1 MPNHYHVLVRTPLA
15 NLSRGMR
22 HLDSLYTQYY
32 NRKYKKDGAL
42 FRGRYKSVLV
52 DAENYL
58 LRLGRYIHLNPVKA
72 GMVKHPIK
80 YHWSSYQFYSKNVTP
95 PDWLYTKET
104 LSYFGAKQQKNKYSL
119 FIMEKT
125 YHELENFYR
134 KTKLLPVLGSDVF
147 SKQIKEMYL
156 TKQPLSKEISHQK
169 NVCAQPSIL
178 NICKIVADYY
188 HVFPETLQIVDR
200 IKGNLPRTIAI
211 YLAAQLSGEKFKNIA
226 GFFKN
231 ISYRSIPQVICR
243 INKLK
248 SHTPSLANDIENLY
262 KLF

>member
-1 MPNHYHVLVRTPLA
+1 
-15 NLSRGMR
+15 
-22 HLDSLYTQYY
+22 
-32 NRKYKKDGAL
+32 
-42 FRGRYKSVLV
+42 
-52 DAENYL
+52 
-58 LRLGRYIHLNPVKA
+58 
-72 GMVKHPIK
+72 
-80 YHWSSYQFYSKNVTP
+80 
-95 PDWLYTKET
+95 
-104 LSYFGAKQQKNKYSL
+104 
-119 FIMEKT
+119 
-125 YHELENFYR
+125 
-134 KTKLLPVLGSDVF
+134 
-147 SKQIKEMYL
+147 MYL